1 MEAALSDREEL
12 KKILI
17 ERSILKGDFTLV
29 SGRKS
34 TYYINGKMTTLYG
47 PGLGLAAKLLLESV
61 ADLEYDGFAGPV
73 IGADP
78 IIGALLALSA
88 ERGESVEGFLIRKEA
103 KGHGTKKLVE
113 GKLEE
118 GMRVIIVEDVVT
130 TGGSLL
136 KAAEAVEDGGGEIA
150 AVHVLVD
157 REEGAADRIAGA
169 GYEFRS
175 LFRVSELL

>member
-1 MEAALSDREEL
+1 MSEREEL
-12 KKILI
+12 KGIMI

-29 SGRKS
+29 SGKKS
-34 TYYINGKMTTLYG
+34 TYYINGKMTTLHSK
-47 PGLGLAAKLLLESV
+47 GLNLAARLLLESLS
-61 ADLEYDGFAGPV
+61 DIEYDGFAGPV

-88 ERGESVEGFLIRKEA
+88 ERGEEKEGFLIRKEA
-103 KGHGTKKLVE
+103 KGHGTQKLVE
-113 GKLEE
+113 GRLEK
-118 GMRVIIVEDVVT
+118 GMKIIIVEDVVT

-136 KAAEAVEDGGGEIA
+136 KAAEAIEDGGGKIA

-157 REEGAADRIAGA
+157 REEGAVDRIAGA

-175 LFRVSELL
+175 LFKVSELL

>member
-1 MEAALSDREEL
+1 MEAALNNREEL

-29 SGRKS
+29 SGKKS
-34 TYYINGKMTTLYG
+34 TYYINGKMTTLHSK
-47 PGLGLAAKLLLESV
+47 GLNLSAKLLLESLS
-61 ADLEYDGFAGPV
+61 DLEYDGFAGPV

-78 IIGALLALSA
+78 IIGALLTLSA
-88 ERGESVEGFLIRKEA
+88 ERGEEKEGFLIRKEA
-103 KGHGTKKLVE
+103 KGHGTQKLVE
-113 GKLEE
+113 GKLEK
-118 GMRVIIVEDVVT
+118 GMKIIIVEDVVT

-136 KAAEAVEDGGGEIA
+136 RAAEAVEAGGGEIA

-157 REEGAADRIAGA
+157 REEGAVDRIASA

-175 LFRVSELL
+175 LFKVSELL